1 MSLVVVC
8 VIVGLAIIWKYTI
21 PDDDPLRAGWLGPL
35 YTEKADPGTTSF
47 VPRPDWFFYFLFYLL
62 RIFKWPNTVVIATVG
77 IPTICIILLLGLPFF
92 DTRPERRP
100 SRRPVAMVAG
110 ILTVIAMGVLTY
122 KGATA
127 KEVVPSESTALV
139 ADWIAEENLIQNA
152 AALQPPESAETVRLG
167 AQQFAG
173 AGCLNCHVYL
183 GAGSSNVGAPELT
196 SIGAQNQP
204 VSFYERYVANPS
216 AFGNNVM
223 PRFAD
228 LGEENLHAIAVFL
241 ASSKGPGG

>member
-1 MSLVVVC
+1 
-8 VIVGLAIIWKYTI
+8 
-21 PDDDPLRAGWLGPL
+21 
-35 YTEKADPGTTSF
+35 
-47 VPRPDWFFYFLFYLL
+47 
-62 RIFKWPNTVVIATVG
+62 
-77 IPTICIILLLGLPFF
+77 
-92 DTRPERRP
+92 
-100 SRRPVAMVAG
+100 
-110 ILTVIAMGVLTY
+110 MGVLTY

-167 AQQFAG
+167 AQHFAG

-196 SIGAQNQP
+196 SIGAQNQAGQLLRAIRGESVGVRQQRDAALP
-204 VSFYERYVANPS
+204 
-216 AFGNNVM
+216 
-223 PRFAD
+223 AD

-241 ASSKGPGG
+241 AASKGPGG